1 MIKFRDVEHNEII
14 TLDELKA
21 EYKELYAN
29 GETEAETF
37 SDYLDNCMTYN
48 NGCIE
53 NMSDLGFDY
62 EKENVTLS
70 EVLERNG
77 KVREFDE
84 CEVVDTN
91 GNFQDLW
98 EENDRRRNTR
108 VLSVEYQGSTI
119 PTITI
124 EI

>member
-14 TLDELKA
+14 TIDELEA

-37 SDYLDNCMTYN
+37 SDYIENCMTYN
-48 NGCIE
+48 NGCLE

-62 EKENVTLS
+62 KNEIVTLG

-77 KVREFDE
+77 KVREFCE
-84 CEVVDTN
+84 CEVVDTE
-91 GNFQDLW
+91 GNYQDFW
-98 EENDRRRNTR
+98 EVHDRRRNAR
-108 VLSVEYQGSTI
+108 VLSVDYQGSTI